1 MNILIS
7 WGFFRTNHNIDPN
20 TVQPIV
26 VEDDLDQI
34 KDAESSQSSES
45 FKHHSGRG
53 SVASNFEHSVSGSGI
68 VQDTMVKC
76 GWVGCPDV
84 FSSHELLQKHT
95 LTHFA
100 SASAE
105 AEADDMSGSKADE
118 NSLREKLLK
127 QTMRSKKKKKKNK
140 AGKLSMS
147 ASQPEGGN
155 LSGITKP
162 KFKKSY
168 SCLLCDTVFIKK
180 ESWRIHKIGRHNGK
194 GNFTSFFKIFN
205 FHHMNIS
212 RRFFWK

>member
-7 WGFFRTNHNIDPN
+7 RGFFRTNHNIDPN

-95 LTHFA
+95 LTHFRLI
-100 SASAE
+100 
-105 AEADDMSGSKADE
+105 SGGQCVPPSDLRPGQKKARI
-118 NSLREKLLK
+118 SS
-127 QTMRSKKKKKKNK
+127 T
-140 AGKLSMS
+140 
-147 ASQPEGGN
+147 
-155 LSGITKP
+155 
-162 KFKKSY
+162 KKSVVELI
-168 SCLLCDTVFIKK
+168 S
-180 ESWRIHKIGRHNGK
+180 ESSQSLVSLHKY
-194 GNFTSFFKIFN
+194 IFASSSSSLD
-205 FHHMNIS
+205 FCH
-212 RRFFWK
+212 F